1 VSTNAIFK
9 RTMRQIT
16 ARNFIILVILLIA
29 VWVAVLGGRYSRV
42 LWPEA
47 PLELIPENVDLT
59 LKNIKYT
66 KTRDGEPLWTLI
78 ADSAAHSMDDS
89 ITRIKNVRMIFYDKD
104 DGDVLLTAESG
115 ELIPEYSTVTV
126 STNVV
131 VKNPKGNTLK
141 TDFLEY
147 KEAVNILQTDRIV
160 TIIGDHFVV
169 YGKGMTVD
177 VDERTLVLLSDV
189 KAELRGMDS
198 Y

>member
-1 VSTNAIFK
+1 MSTNAIFK

-78 ADSAAHSMDDS
+78 ADSAAHSRDDS
-89 ITRIKNVRMIFYDKD
+89 ITRIKNVRMIFYDQD
-104 DGDVLLTAESG
+104 DGDVLLTAEYG

-189 KAELRGMDS
+189 KAELKGMNS

>member
-1 VSTNAIFK
+1 MSTNSIFK
-9 RTMRQIT
+9 RTMRLIT
-16 ARNFIILVILLIA
+16 TRNFIILVILLIA

-47 PLELIPENVDLT
+47 PLELIPDNVDLT

-89 ITRIKNVRMIFYDKD
+89 ITRIKNVRMIFYDQD

-115 ELIPEYSTVTV
+115 ELIPEHSTVTV

-169 YGKGMTVD
+169 KGKGMTVD

-189 KAELRGMDS
+189 KAEFKGMDS

>member
-1 VSTNAIFK
+1 MSTNAIFK

-89 ITRIKNVRMIFYDKD
+89 ITRIKNVRMIFYDQD

-189 KAELRGMDS
+189 KAELKGMNS

>member
-1 VSTNAIFK
+1 
-9 RTMRQIT
+9 
-16 ARNFIILVILLIA
+16 
-29 VWVAVLGGRYSRV
+29 
-42 LWPEA
+42 
-47 PLELIPENVDLT
+47 
-59 LKNIKYT
+59 
-66 KTRDGEPLWTLI
+66 
-78 ADSAAHSMDDS
+78 
-89 ITRIKNVRMIFYDKD
+89 
-104 DGDVLLTAESG
+104 
-115 ELIPEYSTVTV
+115 LIPEYSTVTV

-189 KAELRGMDS
+189 KAELKGMNS

>member
-1 VSTNAIFK
+1 MSTNAIFK
-9 RTMRQIT
+9 RTMRLIT
-16 ARNFIILVILLIA
+16 SRNFIILFILLIA

-89 ITRIKNVRMIFYDKD
+89 ITRIKNVRMIFYDQD

-160 TIIGDHFVV
+160 TIIGDYFVV
-169 YGKGMTVD
+169 NGKGMTVD

>member
-1 VSTNAIFK
+1 
-9 RTMRQIT
+9 MRQIT

-89 ITRIKNVRMIFYDKD
+89 ITRIKNVRMIFYDQD

-189 KAELRGMDS
+189 KAELKGMNS

>member
-1 VSTNAIFK
+1 MSTNSIFK
-9 RTMRQIT
+9 RTMRLIT
-16 ARNFIILVILLIA
+16 TRNFIILGILLIA
-29 VWVAVLGGRYSRV
+29 VWVAVLGGRYSWV

-47 PLELIPENVDLT
+47 PLELMPDNVDLT

-89 ITRIKNVRMIFYDKD
+89 ITRIKNVRMIFYDQD

-189 KAELRGMDS
+189 KAELKGMNS

>member
-1 VSTNAIFK
+1 MSTNAIFK

-89 ITRIKNVRMIFYDKD
+89 ITRIKNVRMIFYDQD
-104 DGDVLLTAESG
+104 DGDVLLTAEYG

-147 KEAVNILQTDRIV
+147 KEAGNILQTERRV

-169 YGKGMTVD
+169 NGKGMTVD

>member
-1 VSTNAIFK
+1 MSTNAIFK

-89 ITRIKNVRMIFYDKD
+89 ITRIKNVRMIFYDQD